1 MNSIYFYPYQHDDEY
16 VISIGRTNNLL
27 TTPGGNLITSSN
39 EEVISN
45 IIYDLQRYEDI
56 ELDENNSIT
65 GAPIEAIT
73 SYALLCTE
81 IDFWSGDR
89 RLESEE
95 IEARLGALMD
105 PLTNLSPG
113 PEQVDQLHQWRSVI
127 DLLKTFGYNFM
138 ELQYFAKD
146 KKQINSLA
154 NQISKDFN
162 SGNRSEKSVFIN
174 ILTIFGSPILSWSF
188 CFHRLSELKI
198 ANALTETANFQ
209 FSLAQ
214 ITSDEFE
221 NQDTGNDTENPS
233 DSDDA
238 LLKKIRNKKRKEQID
253 ETVQI
258 LHLCRNFI
266 DINTDKIEE
275 DENNEFKKTFAL
287 DVKTRK
293 REKYIIEE
301 CITTIAGFLNT
312 QGGTLFIGVNDDGKI
327 VGIKEEVEL
336 LYKNNDKFLLNFK
349 DIVKS
354 KIEEKFFTLISYQIV
369 KNSGKEILKVFCKK
383 SNAPIFINKDEFYMR
398 VNPATQKLTGM
409 DLFEYLQ
416 TRFKDPN

>member
-1 MNSIYFYPYQHDDEY
+1 LNSIYLYPHKHDNKHVVSAGD
-16 VISIGRTNNLL
+16 NLL
-27 TTPGGNLITSSN
+27 TTPGGNLIASSN

-65 GAPIEAIT
+65 GAPMETVT
-73 SYALLCTE
+73 SYALLSTE

-127 DLLKTFGYNFM
+127 DLLETFGYNFM
-138 ELQYFAKD
+138 ELQYFSND

-188 CFHRLSELKI
+188 CFHRLSELEI
-198 ANALTETANFQ
+198 ANALMETVNFQ
-209 FSLAQ
+209 FNLTES
-214 ITSDEFE
+214 ISDELE
-221 NQDTGNDTENPS
+221 NQNTGNDAKNPS
-233 DSDDA
+233 DSDDV
-238 LLKKIRNKKRKEQID
+238 LVKRIRNKKRKELFD
-253 ETVQI
+253 GAVQI

-266 DINTDKIEE
+266 NINTDEIKE
-275 DENNEFKKTFAL
+275 DENNEFKQTFAL

-312 QGGTLFIGVNDDGKI
+312 QGGTLFVGVRDDGEI
-327 VGIKEEVEL
+327 LGIKEEVEL

-354 KIEEKFFTLISYQIV
+354 KIGEKFYTLINYQIV
-369 KNSGKEILKVFCKK
+369 KKSDKDILKVVCKK
-383 SNAPIFINKDEFYMR
+383 SNSPIFVNEDEFYMR
-398 VNPATQKLTGM
+398 VNPATQKITGKALI
-409 DLFEYLQ
+409 DYVQ
-416 TRFKDPN
+416 TRFNDPN